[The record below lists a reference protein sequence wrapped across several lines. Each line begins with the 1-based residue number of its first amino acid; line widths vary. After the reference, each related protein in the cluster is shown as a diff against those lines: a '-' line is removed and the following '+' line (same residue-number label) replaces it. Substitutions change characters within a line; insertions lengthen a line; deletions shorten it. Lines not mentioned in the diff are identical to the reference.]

1 VVSHGLFLFLYSRRL
16 GLVMLYAFGTS
27 WVTILFES
35 FFVAL
40 LVLSRGCSSTYY
52 HSFQIGQF
60 GADVLQEL
68 CIYFW

>member
-1 VVSHGLFLFLYSRRL
+1 
-16 GLVMLYAFGTS
+16 MLYAFGTS